1 MPKET
6 RKIWARTET
15 AKGLS
20 RAVEDMEYAAG
31 SSTVLPAMFRR
42 RLQRLTE
49 QVAKLTED
57 IRSWPVTQD
66 EHLLKRRTDANGDE
80 VRVPEDGGLDT

>member
-1 MPKET
+1 MPQET
-6 RKIWARTET
+6 RKNWARTET

-20 RAVEDMEYAAG
+20 RAVEAMEYAAG
-31 SSTVLPAMFRR
+31 SSAALPALFRR

-49 QVAKLTED
+49 QVAKLTEE

-66 EHLLKRRTDANGDE
+66 ERLLKERTGTFHGDQDHSWDVEDA
-80 VRVPEDGGLDT
+80 

>member
-1 MPKET
+1 MPQET
-6 RKIWARTET
+6 RKNWARSET

-20 RAVEDMEYAAG
+20 RAVAELAYAAG
-31 SSTVLPAMFRR
+31 SSTVLPATFRG

-57 IRSWPVTQD
+57 LRGWPVTQD
-66 EHLLKRRTDANGDE
+66 ERLLKERTGTIHGDQDHGSDVEDA
-80 VRVPEDGGLDT
+80 

>member
-15 AKGLS
+15 AKGLR
-20 RAVEDMEYAAG
+20 RAVTEMAYAAG
-31 SSTVLPAMFRR
+31 SSTALPATFRH

-49 QVAKLTED
+49 QVAKLAED
-57 IRSWPVTQD
+57 IRSWPATED
-66 EHLLKRRTDANGDE
+66 ERLLKRRTDSN
-80 VRVPEDGGLDT
+80 EDQDHSSDIKDA

>member
-1 MPKET
+1 MPQET

-20 RAVEDMEYAAG
+20 RAVTEMAYAAG
-31 SSTVLPAMFRR
+31 SSTALPATFRR

-57 IRSWPVTQD
+57 LHGWPVTQD
-66 EHLLKRRTDANGDE
+66 EYLLKERTGTFYGDQDHGSDIEDA
-80 VRVPEDGGLDT
+80 

>member
-6 RKIWARTET
+6 RKIWARIET
-15 AKGLS
+15 AKGLN
-20 RAVEDMEYAAG
+20 RAATEMVYAAG
-31 SSTVLPAMFRR
+31 SSTALPATFRR

-49 QVAKLTED
+49 QVAKLAED

-66 EHLLKRRTDANGDE
+66 ERLLKERTGIFYGDQDHGSDIGE
-80 VRVPEDGGLDT
+80 A